1 MGIGRGRG
9 ENTERSIK
17 VKGSLIKRERGKGE
31 HTFFC
36 LFTWKVG
43 RGGFL
48 KRSTISF

>member
-1 MGIGRGRG
+1 MK
-9 ENTERSIK
+9 ERSIK

-43 RGGFL
+43 RGGEGFL
-48 KRSTISF
+48 KRSIISF